1 MDSFQAPFKKN
12 IKKKKFKIPLS
23 LEFISNFSFV
33 FNPPAPFLHICEK
46 TSYPELFKLTKSQL
60 SFSFAIHERKEK
72 STLNFSFTF
81 NLPFQKNLNFHHHSS
96 SPIQH
101 KLFHQII
108 HERNNHRIYFQRLSR
123 SLSLFFRS
131 FRESISTFLYP
142 SGAIVR
148 PLSKKGKK
156 GREKKRKKESGK
168 PTMIKDRTA
177 IRQSVLSR
185 NIIGSYSIDFTVG
198 VYLSRDSKRNAIVL
212 AHRISIEFSLHRFF
226 KIGSIWRKAII
237 GD

>member
-1 MDSFQAPFKKN
+1 MFHLSFQLFHEKKFVFIIAWLTFNFRPGGKKFNPFGFVPSSVKKN

-81 NLPFQKNLNFHHHSS
+81 NLPFQKYLNFHHHSS

-156 GREKKRKKESGK
+156 GREKKEKKNRESRRWS
-168 PTMIKDRTA
+168 RTE
-177 IRQSVLSR
+177 RR
-185 NIIGSYSIDFTVG
+185 
-198 VYLSRDSKRNAIVL
+198 
-212 AHRISIEFSLHRFF
+212 
-226 KIGSIWRKAII
+226 
-237 GD
+237 